1 MRRYLSWVLAVA
13 AVGALT
19 STSVHAHHP
28 IAAEY
33 FNDRTLEIDGT
44 LVEFQFRNP
53 HSFVFVEAPNDKGQ
67 VQRWAIE
74 WLAAIQLNR
83 QGVMVGTLNPGDRL
97 VVTGYPA
104 RKTNEHQL
112 RLRTIARPK
121 DGWRWTG
128 SFE

>member
-1 MRRYLSWVLAVA
+1 MRRCLWWLFAVA

-44 LVEFQFRNP
+44 LVEFEFRNP
-53 HSFVFVEAPNDKGQ
+53 HSFVFVEAPDDKGQ
-67 VQRWAIE
+67 VQRWAVE

-83 QGVMVGTLNPGDRL
+83 QGVMVGTLHPGDRL

-104 RKTNEHQL
+104 RKTHEHQL